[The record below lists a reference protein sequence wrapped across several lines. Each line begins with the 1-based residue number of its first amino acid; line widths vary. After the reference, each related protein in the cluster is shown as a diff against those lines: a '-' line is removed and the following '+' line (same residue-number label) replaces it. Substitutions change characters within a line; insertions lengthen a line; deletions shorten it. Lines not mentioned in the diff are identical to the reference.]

1 MNRNSELYTTAVKIV
16 TRLQD
21 AGYTTLFA
29 GGAVRDM
36 IRNDSDL
43 NDIDIATVAHPAEI
57 TALFR
62 NVHGVGESFGVM
74 MVVENGIPFEVAT
87 FREEGEYVDG
97 RHPESVKY
105 STPDQDAKRRD
116 FTINGMFYDPVADQ
130 LFDYVGGQEDLQ
142 RGLIRTIGNAHDRFS
157 EDYLRMLRAIRFAV
171 RFGFEIEPSTWDALC
186 KLSSN
191 ITGISAERIFVELNK
206 MLTGPNPSTAI
217 RLLVNCGLM
226 EQIMPEITAM
236 IGVEQPKEYHDS
248 DVFDHTMKVV
258 DGIGE
263 NPSEALAWSA
273 LLHDIGKP
281 PTQTFEDRIRFNNHH
296 HVGAEMTE
304 KLLARLKVSNSLKEE
319 ILACV
324 ENHMHFIA
332 VQDMRKSKLKRFLA
346 RETIET
352 ELKLHVADCLASHGG
367 IDNYTFLR
375 AKQEEFAAEGVK
387 PVALLQGRDL
397 ISAGLKP
404 GPRFGEILT
413 ASYDAQLEGE
423 IIDTESA
430 LLWLK
435 NYLNTTSKESL

>member
-1 MNRNSELYTTAVKIV
+1 MNRNSDLYKTAVKIV
-16 TRLQD
+16 GRIQD
-21 AGYTTLFA
+21 AGFTTLFA

-36 IRNDSDL
+36 IREDSDL

-57 TALFR
+57 SKIFR

-116 FTINGMFYDPVADQ
+116 FTINGMFYDPLTDTVY
-130 LFDYVGGQEDLQ
+130 DYVGGQEDLK
-142 RGLIRTIGNAHDRFS
+142 RGVIRTIGNAHDRFS

-171 RFGFEIEPSTWDALC
+171 RFDFKIEQSTWNALC
-186 KLSSN
+186 QLSSK

-206 MLTGPNPSTAI
+206 MLIGPRPSTAI
-217 RLLVNCGLM
+217 RLMRDCGLL
-226 EQIMPEITAM
+226 EQILPEVSAM
-236 IGVEQPKEYHDS
+236 SGVEQPKEYHDS

-296 HVGAEMTE
+296 HVGAEMAE
-304 KLLARLKVSNSLKEE
+304 KLLNRLKVSNALKDV

-375 AKQEEFAAEGVK
+375 AKQEEFASEGVK
-387 PVALLQGRDL
+387 PNPLLQGRDL
-397 ISAGLKP
+397 IASGLKP
-404 GPRFGEILT
+404 GPLFGEILT
-413 ASYDAQLEGE
+413 ASYDAQLEGD
-423 IIDTESA
+423 IVDRDSA
-430 LLWLK
+430 LLWLES
-435 NYLNTTSKESL
+435 YLKK

>member
-1 MNRNSELYTTAVKIV
+1 MNRNTDLHKTAIKIV
-16 TRLQD
+16 ARLQD
-21 AGYTTLFA
+21 AGFVTLFA

-36 IRNDSDL
+36 IRHDSDL
-43 NDIDIATVAHPAEI
+43 NDIDIATVAHPADI
-57 TALFR
+57 SKLFR

-97 RHPESVKY
+97 RHPETVKY

-116 FTINGMFYDPVADQ
+116 FTINGMFYDPISDQ
-130 LFDYVGGQEDLQ
+130 VFDFVGGQEDLK
-142 RGLIRTIGNAHDRFS
+142 RGLIRTIGNAHDRFN

-171 RFGFEIEPSTWDALC
+171 RFGFEIEQSTWDALC
-186 KLSSN
+186 ELSSK

-206 MLTGPNPSTAI
+206 MLTGPRPSTAI

-226 EQIMPEITAM
+226 KEIMPEITAM

-248 DVFDHTMKVV
+248 DVFDHTMKVI

-281 PTQTFEDRIRFNNHH
+281 STQTFEDRIRFNNHH
-296 HVGAEMTE
+296 HVGAQMTE
-304 KLLARLKVSNSLKEE
+304 KLLSRLKVSNALKEE

-352 ELKLHVADCLASHGG
+352 ELKLHKADCLASHGG
-367 IDNYTFLR
+367 IDNYTFLI
-375 AKQEEFAAEGVK
+375 AKQEEFASEGVK
-387 PVALLQGRDL
+387 PNPVLQGRDL
-397 ISAGLKP
+397 IAVGLKP
-404 GPRFGEILT
+404 GPQFGEILT
-413 ASYDAQLEGE
+413 ASYDAQLENE
-423 IIDTESA
+423 ITGHESA
-430 LLWLK
+430 LIWLN
-435 NYLNTTSKESL
+435 NYLKKG